1 MKEKTFN
8 LFIVVISIFLLG
20 ELLFNKTIIYESILY
35 SLNLWVNNLIPSF
48 FSFFIIS
55 NILINYNITDYIPK
69 IIKEKCTLIFNISDN
84 MLTIFLLSM
93 ISGFP
98 SNARITRTM
107 YENKKITLN
116 EANHI
121 LLFSHFANPVF
132 ILSTV
137 ATFFLHNEK
146 AGIIVLISHYVSN
159 FILGIIFR
167 NSFYLDNSNE
177 HKFVDKSNNF
187 ANIFIDSI
195 RNAVDTIITICGI
208 LTFFLM
214 FSSIIVNLFHLNV
227 YNTMIIKSIFEIT
240 IGIEALSKL
249 NLSLLFKTVLT
260 TIILSFGGLCVHVQ
274 VISQIVGTNIKYI
287 YYFIGRLY
295 QAIISGIIA
304 YILCLVFQI

>member
-8 LFIVVISIFLLG
+8 LCIIMISIFLLL

-35 SLNLWVNNLIPSF
+35 SLNLWVNNLIPSLF
-48 FSFFIIS
+48 PFFIIS

-69 IIKEKCTLIFNISDN
+69 IIKEKCALVFNISDN

-107 YENKKITLN
+107 YENKKITLD
-116 EANHI
+116 EANHV

-137 ATFFLHNEK
+137 ATFFLRNEK
-146 AGIIVLISHYVSN
+146 VGIIILISHYISN
-159 FILGIIFR
+159 IILGIILR
-167 NSFYLDNSNE
+167 NSFPLNNNDK
-177 HKFVDKSNNF
+177 HKTIDISNNF
-187 ANIFIDSI
+187 ANIFIVSI

-208 LTFFLM
+208 LSFFLM
-214 FSSIIVNLFHLNV
+214 FSSIIVNLFHLNI
-227 YNTMIIKSIFEIT
+227 YNTMIVKSIFEIT

-274 VISQIVGTNIKYI
+274 IISQIVDTKIKYT

-295 QAIISGIIA
+295 QAIISGVIA
-304 YILCLVFQI
+304 YILCLIFKI